1 MKFKPT
7 RKTGGLLVE
16 LGPRESQL
24 PLHAQAEGLAVPR
37 FTLNKILVPVDFSA
51 CSRKALHYAAPFAR
65 QFGADLTL
73 IFVLQSYPPTLELAE
88 IDPTAEAEAELEDLR
103 KSVSHIV
110 RTETVLRRGEA
121 YREIVGAAS
130 ELEIDLIILSTH
142 GRSGVARV
150 LLGST
155 AEKVVRHAGC
165 PVLVVRESEREF
177 LAAGEPVSLGERKRS
192 FYDTENSCDR

>member
-7 RKTGGLLVE
+7 RKAGGLAVE
-16 LGPRESQL
+16 LSTREAQL

-37 FTLNKILVPVDFSA
+37 FTLKKILVFVDFSA
-51 CSRKALHYAAPFAR
+51 CSRKALHDAAPFAR

-73 IFVLQSYPPTLELAE
+73 IFVLQSYPPTLELAD
-88 IDPTAEAEAELEDLR
+88 IDPTAEAKAELEDLR
-103 KSVSHIV
+103 KSVCHIV
-110 RTETVLRRGEA
+110 RTETVLKRGEP

-155 AEKVVRHAGC
+155 AEKVVRHAGY
-165 PVLVVRESEREF
+165 PVLVVRENEPEF
-177 LAAGEPVSLGERKRS
+177 LAQEPISVNDRKA
-192 FYDTENSCDR
+192 EPII